1 MPEKNKRYLRTAPNG
16 DESIVVIKTDEEEKY
31 QQSYV
36 KEGFTFKEI
45 IPSVAPGGVC
55 ISCEG

>member
-16 DESIVVIKTDEEEKY
+16 DESIVIIKSEAEEQY
-31 QQSYV
+31 QQGYV
-36 KEGFTFKEI
+36 KDGFKFVEI
-45 IPSVAPGGVC
+45 VPSVAPGGVC